1 MHTECYSSGWP
12 ECCDDDQSESDE
24 NNNTTDENV
33 SSSSSSSCP
42 NNEIP
47 ECDQLLTWSSSSSSR
62 SRSTIDIK
70 NVESIV
76 FVVIVVTGVI
86 VNFIA
91 N

>member
-33 SSSSSSSCP
+33 SSSSSSCP

-76 FVVIVVTGVI
+76 FVIVVTGVI